1 LLAAIYDAVIAEL
14 AETGFSGLT
23 MEGIAERAGTSR
35 TPLYRRWNSLTE
47 LVLAA
52 FAHALA
58 VPEDVVETADLRQ
71 DLLAHFRR
79 LAEAGTLAKAIV
91 AGITER
97 GRHPELVTAVRDR
110 FVSARLTSTTDM
122 LRRAAARGEISAD
135 LITPE
140 ICAAG
145 PALIIM
151 HNLVYD
157 TPMTEPELAAIVD
170 RLVLPALTGN
180 LAPHNHVQMP
190 SHHEPPAATAP

>member
-1 LLAAIYDAVIAEL
+1 VPEREQAGQPATKSRRRGQELLAAIYDAVIAEL
-14 AETGFSGLT
+14 AEVGFSGLT

-35 TPLYRRWNSLTE
+35 TPLYRRWSNSTE

-58 VPEDVVETADLRQ
+58 GPEDVVETADLRE

-79 LAEAGTLAKAIV
+79 VAQAGTLTKAII

-97 GRHPELVTAVRDR
+97 GQHPELVTAIRERFLSVR
-110 FVSARLTSTTDM
+110 LQSTTDM
-122 LRRAAARGEISAD
+122 LQRAAARGEIPAEA
-135 LITPE
+135 ITPE
-140 ICAAG
+140 VCAAG

-157 TPMTEPELAAIVD
+157 TPMSESELAAIVD
-170 RLVLPALTGN
+170 RLVLPALRR
-180 LAPHNHVQMP
+180 
-190 SHHEPPAATAP
+190 